1 MTLTGF
7 ALIVFLEWVPD
18 MLDTLDLSLQLD
30 KDTYRS
36 QLEDLMRQLRSLQ
49 QSCWEEKLPII
60 IVLEGWAAAGKGTL
74 LKKMINYMDP
84 RGFTVHP
91 IFQATEQER
100 LYPFLWRFWQRLP
113 PRGSLGFFYHSWYT
127 SILEDRLFNR
137 VTPSN
142 VPLYMRDINAFE
154 RQLVEDG
161 AAIAKF
167 WIHLSRKELKKR
179 LKNYESDELESWRVR
194 PEDWQQ
200 EKRYGEYSSLAEEM
214 FAYTSSGP
222 APWVLVE
229 GDCERWARV
238 KVLSQLVAT
247 IVQALDNLKLPKSD
261 IHAVPP
267 QTTLLPTEPDFLGK
281 VDLSQN
287 LDKEDYQQQLREAQ
301 VELRRL
307 QVKIFQHKIPVVMLF
322 EGWDAAG
329 KGGAIKRLTDTLDP
343 RSYKVNAFA
352 APTKEEYRYHYLW
365 RFWRRIP
372 YGGSIGIFDRSW
384 YGRVMVERIEGF
396 ADETE
401 WRRAY
406 KEINEFEAQLTTEG
420 CVVVKFFLHISPEEQ
435 LQRFQEREKNSF
447 KSYKLTDEDWR
458 NRDKWDLYY
467 VAINQMIART
477 STPLAAWTVVPA
489 NDKYYARVKVINTV
503 IDAVKAELKRRN
515 LKFN

>member
-1 MTLTGF
+1 
-7 ALIVFLEWVPD
+7 
-18 MLDTLDLSLQLD
+18 MLDTLDLNLQLD
-30 KDTYRS
+30 KETYRS
-36 QLEDLMRQLRSLQ
+36 QIEDLMRQLRSLQ

-74 LKKMINYMDP
+74 LKKIINYMDP

-91 IFQATEQER
+91 TFNATAQER
-100 LYPFLWRFWQRLP
+100 LYPFLWRFWHKLP

-127 SILEDRLFNR
+127 NVLEERLFNR
-137 VTPSN
+137 VTTAK

-154 RQLVEDG
+154 RQLVDDG
-161 AAIAKF
+161 TAIAKF

-179 LKNYESDELESWRVR
+179 LNNYESDELESWRVR

-200 EKRYGEYSSLAEEM
+200 EKRYGEYCSLVEEM
-214 FAYTSSGP
+214 FAYTSTGH
-222 APWVLVE
+222 APWILVE

-247 IVQALDNLKLPKSD
+247 IVQALDNLKIPNLEVQ
-261 IHAVPP
+261 AVPA
-267 QTTLLPTEPDFLGK
+267 QTTLLPTEPNFLSK
-281 VDLSQN
+281 VDLDLSIE
-287 LDKEDYQQQLREAQ
+287 KEDYQQQLRELQ
-301 VELRRL
+301 VELRKL
-307 QVKIFQHKIPVVMLF
+307 QVKIFQHKIPVVALF

-343 RSYKVNAFA
+343 RSYKVHAFA
-352 APTKEEYRYHYLW
+352 APTKEEARYHYLW
-365 RFWRRIP
+365 RFWRDIP
-372 YGGSIGIFDRSW
+372 KGGTIAIFDRSW

-396 ADETE
+396 ANEAE

-420 CVVVKFFLHISPEEQ
+420 CVVMKFFLHISPEEQ

-447 KSYKLTDEDWR
+447 KQYKLTEEDWR
-458 NRDKWDLYY
+458 NREQWPLYD

-477 STPLAAWTVVPA
+477 STPAAPWTVVAA
-489 NDKYYARVKVINTV
+489 NNKYYARIKIIQTV
-503 IDAVKAELKRRN
+503 IDSVKAELKRRM
-515 LKFN
+515 

>member
-1 MTLTGF
+1 
-7 ALIVFLEWVPD
+7 
-18 MLDTLDLSLQLD
+18 MLDTLDLNLQLD
-30 KDTYRS
+30 KETYRS
-36 QLEDLMRQLRSLQ
+36 QIEDLMRQLRSLQ

-74 LKKMINYMDP
+74 LKKIINYMDP

-91 IFQATEQER
+91 TFNATAQER
-100 LYPFLWRFWQRLP
+100 LYPFLWRFWHKLP

-127 SILEDRLFNR
+127 NVLEERLFNR
-137 VTPSN
+137 VTTAK

-154 RQLVEDG
+154 RQLVDDG
-161 AAIAKF
+161 TAIAKF

-179 LKNYESDELESWRVR
+179 LNNYESDELESWRVR

-200 EKRYGEYSSLAEEM
+200 EKRYGEYSSLVEEM
-214 FAYTSSGP
+214 FAYTSTGH
-222 APWVLVE
+222 APWILVE

-247 IVQALDNLKLPKSD
+247 IVQALDNLKIPNLEVQ
-261 IHAVPP
+261 AVPA
-267 QTTLLPTEPDFLGK
+267 QTTLLPTEPNFLSK
-281 VDLSQN
+281 CDLDLSIE
-287 LDKEDYQQQLREAQ
+287 KEDYQQQLRELQ
-301 VELRRL
+301 VELRKL
-307 QVKIFQHKIPVVMLF
+307 QVKIFQHKIPVVALF

-343 RSYKVNAFA
+343 RSYKVHAFA
-352 APTKEEYRYHYLW
+352 APTKEEARYHYLW
-365 RFWRRIP
+365 RFWRDIP
-372 YGGSIGIFDRSW
+372 KGGTIAIFDRSW

-396 ADETE
+396 ANEAE

-420 CVVVKFFLHISPEEQ
+420 CVVMKFFLHISPEEQ

-447 KSYKLTDEDWR
+447 KQYKLTEEDWR
-458 NRDKWDLYY
+458 NREQWPLYD

-477 STPLAAWTVVPA
+477 STPAAPWTVVAA
-489 NDKYYARVKVINTV
+489 NNKYYARIKIIQTV
-503 IDAVKAELKRRN
+503 IDSVKAELKRRM
-515 LKFN
+515 